1 MRFSKFSE
9 DSCSKLES
17 VVVRHAIIENIP
29 GVQMKSVSILLVSS
43 VLAVAIPVSADEP
56 EIPIHNEDACMGGP
70 LAQFGRYIGNW
81 DIADSQLS
89 QDGTEWSDGE
99 GAQWNFVCIG
109 NGTAVQ
115 DFWMPANGAVGTNLR
130 IYNDVT
136 GNWDIAWAINGL
148 PGFAYIQAREDKD
161 GNIVMHYKTPIPN
174 PLRRITFF
182 PPDDAGW
189 NWTMELSTDDGETWF
204 PAYRIRATPSE

>member
-1 MRFSKFSE
+1 MKTAS
-9 DSCSKLES
+9 
-17 VVVRHAIIENIP
+17 IILTT
-29 GVQMKSVSILLVSS
+29 MILAA
-43 VLAVAIPVSADEP
+43 AVPARADEP
-56 EIPIHNEDACMGGP
+56 EIPIHNDDACMEGP

-130 IYNDVT
+130 IYNEVT

-148 PGFAYIQAREDKD
+148 PGFAYIQARENND
-161 GNIVMHYKTPIPN
+161 GNIVMHYKTPVPN

-182 PPDDAGW
+182 PPDDTGW
-189 NWTMELSTDDGETWF
+189 DWTMELSTDDGESWF
-204 PAYRIRATPSE
+204 AAYRIRATRSK

>member
-1 MRFSKFSE
+1 MALR
-9 DSCSKLES
+9 
-17 VVVRHAIIENIP
+17 
-29 GVQMKSVSILLVSS
+29 ILMTFLAAAWLVP
-43 VLAVAIPVSADEP
+43 ASADEP
-56 EIPIHNEDACMGGP
+56 IVPIHNEAACMEGP

-81 DIADSQLS
+81 DIADSRLS

-115 DFWMPANGAVGTNLR
+115 DFWMPANGTIGTNLR
-130 IYNDVT
+130 IYNAGT

-148 PGFAYIQAREDKD
+148 PGFAYIQAREDED
-161 GNIVMHYKTPIPN
+161 GNIIMHYKTPVPD

-182 PPDDAGW
+182 PPDEDGW
-189 NWTMELSTDDGETWF
+189 NWKLELSTDKGETWF
-204 PAYRIRATPSE
+204 DAYRVRASRSAG